1 MKTSVYLLL
10 WLLLFSLACQQ
21 KRTENFIPG
30 VYVNHSEG
38 EYSVADDTLVVRLVD
53 GRNYQINRSTGFN
66 RVVDGERRERIEPGK
81 REHERET
88 WSGVYDRETGVI
100 NESRYGKVLS
110 FFPDSGLLRVSNR
123 VYKKIK

>member
-1 MKTSVYLLL
+1 MKTSVYLWL
-10 WLLLFSLACQQ
+10 WLLLFSLACQP
-21 KRTENFIPG
+21 KKTENFIPG
-30 VYVNHSEG
+30 VYVNHSKG

-66 RVVDGERRERIEPGK
+66 RMVDGERGKRREPGK
-81 REHERET
+81 REYERET
-88 WSGVYDRETGVI
+88 WSGVYDAGAGVI
-100 NESRYGKVLS
+100 NENRYGKVLS

>member
-21 KRTENFIPG
+21 KKTEDFIPG
-30 VYVNHSEG
+30 VYVNHSKG
-38 EYSVADDTLVVRLVD
+38 EYSIADDTLVVRLVD

-66 RVVDGERRERIEPGK
+66 RMVDGERRELGK

-88 WSGVYDRETGVI
+88 WNGVYDGETGVI
-100 NESRYGKVLS
+100 NESRYGKVIS
-110 FFPDSGLLRVSNR
+110 FFADSGLLQVSSR